1 MKKERASER
10 RKGEH
15 TQIKSKNRANQ
26 VVSDRFN
33 VRCLRSL
40 SLVRSLSPPFRV
52 CTSVREQRHTHCSYV
67 KMDAI
72 FVRNERRMRCP
83 CHSATC
89 HAHNIYM
96 FIMRLFAVLVET
108 GRGRGKTVDGKVL
121 FTYALSF
128 YLRLPLTW
136 RAVILLLPLPFLL
149 AHFVIIASLC
159 MCVCVFVC
167 IGM

>member
-1 MKKERASER
+1 M
-10 RKGEH
+10 
-15 TQIKSKNRANQ
+15 KSKNRANQ

-40 SLVRSLSPPFRV
+40 SFTLSLALALTFLSLSCVHQCAWTKTHPLFV
-52 CTSVREQRHTHCSYV
+52 CQNGCYLRATRATHALPLPLCS
-67 KMDAI
+67 
-72 FVRNERRMRCP
+72 
-83 CHSATC
+83 C
-89 HAHNIYM
+89 HAHNFYM
-96 FIMRLFAVLVET
+96 LIMRLFAVLVET

-149 AHFVIIASLC
+149 AHFVIIACLC
-159 MCVCVFVC
+159 MCVCVYVC